1 MLHQAISS
9 DACTLD
15 DATVS
20 IRHLLDAGF
29 RWAGRWESPDGASIA
44 RGFDVDRKP
53 GVYVYAVNGMV
64 MYVGSAQNGLHNR
77 FRNYET
83 SKTKRTA
90 MRIRRE
96 ILASLA
102 LGNAVDVYLLPAPL
116 ALRWNGLP
124 VDLIAG
130 IEDGLIRAINPPWN
144 IRGSRRSASLASNA

>member
-1 MLHQAISS
+1 MLHQSISP
-9 DACTLD
+9 DACMLD
-15 DATVS
+15 DATIS

-29 RWAGRWESPDGASIA
+29 RWAGRWETPDGATIA
-44 RGFDVDRKP
+44 RCFEVDSKP
-53 GVYVYAVNGMV
+53 GVYAYAVNGMV
-64 MYVGSAQNGLHNR
+64 TYVGSAQRGLHNR
-77 FRNYET
+77 LRSYEI

-102 LGNAVDVYLLPAPL
+102 LGNAVDVYLLPAPP

-144 IRGSRRSASLASNA
+144 IRGSRRTAGFASNS